1 MEIKKTDSK
10 SEISNLIYIK
20 IFVLVVVV
28 LFLGS
33 AALKGFMMFK
43 ARQYTSYSFNTL
55 FVGKNTYLL
64 YVNSHMNI
72 LSIARIKNAHTLSDN
87 NRLKNSLILGI
98 PIRSVIKTDVPENLS
113 ASQILSFARTMQFVT
128 GNKAVRLSGL
138 NKLDILYMYLV
149 SKGAPNTN
157 INTYTIDMKSV
168 SDVIDPNLYN
178 FFKDEDV
185 INEKI
190 SIDVVNTTDVSGLGS
205 QFSKMLKTVGFNV
218 VSVTSDSEVEHSQ
231 IVSRVNK
238 DDVTY
243 SALESFLSFPTVF
256 KDEAS
261 IADITIILGNDI
273 KKNL

>member
-10 SEISNLIYIK
+10 PEVSNLIYIK
-20 IFVLVVVV
+20 IFILVVVL
-28 LFLGS
+28 LFVGS
-33 AALKGFMMFK
+33 LALKGFMMFK

-55 FVGKNTYLL
+55 FVGKNSYLL

-72 LSIARIKNAHTLSDN
+72 LSMARIKNAQHLSDSD
-87 NRLKNSLILGI
+87 RVKNSLILGI
-98 PIRSVIKTDVPENLS
+98 PIRSIIKTDIPENLS
-113 ASQILSFARTMQFVT
+113 ASELLSFAKTMQLVT
-128 GNKAVRLSGL
+128 GNTKARLSGL
-138 NKLDILYMYLV
+138 NKIDIMYMYLV

-157 INTYTIDMKSV
+157 INTYTIDMKNV
-168 SDVIDPNLYN
+168 SDVVDTKLYN

-185 INEKI
+185 INEKV

-231 IVSRVNK
+231 VVSRVDK

-243 SALESFLSFPTVF
+243 RALESFLAFPTVF